1 MNLSDL
7 TEVSPKNIY
16 LVSYYDPK
24 GEEIVFEQ
32 ITKRLDSY
40 LIMNGPVPIKG
51 SKPEQGLK
59 VYKIPDGADILE
71 VAREFKGYAARGY
84 IIS

>member
-1 MNLSDL
+1 MNLSDF
-7 TEVSPKNIY
+7 TEISPKKVY

-32 ITKRLDSY
+32 TTKRLDSY

-51 SKPEQGLK
+51 AKPEQGLR
-59 VYKIPDGADILE
+59 VYKIPDGTDILE
-71 VAREFKGYAARGY
+71 AAREFKGYTAKGY
-84 IIS
+84 II